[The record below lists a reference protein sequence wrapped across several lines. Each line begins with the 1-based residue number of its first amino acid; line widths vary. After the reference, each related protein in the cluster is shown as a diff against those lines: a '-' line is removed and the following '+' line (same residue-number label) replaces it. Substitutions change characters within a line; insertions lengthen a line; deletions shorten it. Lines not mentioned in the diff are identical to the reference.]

1 MSAEALAIDAPAD
14 SVELAEEHIRPAFR
28 KELDDLLRGRADPR
42 PQPSDDRVI
51 FALADKAVRDYH
63 AATARS
69 TTLPRLSQV
78 QYWEIRQ
85 RLYVTHGALGPLGEL
100 LAIEGVEDI
109 HINGTRG
116 GYLNFGDHRKPLPY
130 AYTSEDDLVTLV
142 RFYAEQAGKHFDLA
156 NPMVTITLRD
166 GSRLNAILPPT
177 AKPLAITIR
186 KQQLRRFMKLEDLAN
201 AGTLPRAAVPLL
213 EAAVRGRLNVVI
225 SGPTGTGKTTL
236 ARVLALMIPEGER
249 TCVLETET
257 ELWLH
262 DLRDDF
268 ISLEE
273 RDANVEG
280 SGRITLQ
287 DLFQRGALRQ
297 RPRRIIVGEVR
308 GKEAL
313 DMIHAMTSGH
323 DGSLTT
329 LHASNPRMA
338 VNRLE
343 VMAMSADSNLAPH
356 VVRSMVGGGVDL
368 IVHLGAFNRQR
379 QEVRRLAALAFVD
392 ENPEDPLGAP
402 VVGRARA
409 LPARARLLD
418 LAGRERP
425 PHARQGLAQ
434 ARGRGRR
441 PGERRP
447 AGARRCLGP
456 SRSSRS
462 RWRRSCW
469 SPWHRRTSGR
479 PRAACARSAGRHSR
493 WTPRA
498 WSSPRRG
505 SGPCRSWPGSRAAW
519 DCPSSSGW
527 RPGPGLASRCWA

>member
-1 MSAEALAIDAPAD
+1 MAVDAPAD
-14 SVELAEEHIRPAFR
+14 AVQVAEEHIRPAFR
-28 KELDDLLRGRADPR
+28 KELDDLLRDRPDPR
-42 PQPSDDRVI
+42 AQPKDDKVI

-116 GYLNFGDHRKPLPY
+116 GYLNFGDHRERLPY
-130 AYTSEDDLVTLV
+130 EYGSEDDLITLV
-142 RFYAEQAGKHFDLA
+142 RFYAAQANKQFDPA

-166 GSRLNAILPPT
+166 GSRMNAILPPT

-186 KQQLRRFMKLEDLAN
+186 KQQLRRFMTLDDIAR
-201 AGTLPRAAVPLL
+201 AGGMPRAAVPLL

-225 SGPTGTGKTTL
+225 SGATGSGKTTL

-323 DGSLTT
+323 DGSFTT
-329 LHASNPRMA
+329 LHASTPRMV

-343 VMAMSADSNLAPH
+343 VMAMSADSNLAPQ
-356 VVRSMVGGGVDL
+356 VVRAMVGGGLDL
-368 IVHLGAFNRQR
+368 IIHLGAYNRQH
-379 QEVRRLAALAFVD
+379 QEVKRLAGLAFVD
-392 ENPEDPLGAP
+392 ENPEDALATP
-402 VVGRARA
+402 VVAELVRYRPESDGWEWQDVNVRHMPAKVWHKLEAANEDPEA
-409 LPARARLLD
+409 LVRQV
-418 LAGRERP
+418 LAGV
-425 PHARQGLAQ
+425 
-434 ARGRGRR
+434 
-441 PGERRP
+441 
-447 AGARRCLGP
+447 
-456 SRSSRS
+456 
-462 RWRRSCW
+462 
-469 SPWHRRTSGR
+469 
-479 PRAACARSAGRHSR
+479 
-493 WTPRA
+493 
-498 WSSPRRG
+498 
-505 SGPCRSWPGSRAAW
+505 
-519 DCPSSSGW
+519 
-527 RPGPGLASRCWA
+527 